1 MSPPP
6 LVESGRWRSW
16 GRVVKAE
23 HAVVA
28 PTHLDEVRGAF
39 ARAVQFRGSA
49 LAVGLGRSYGD
60 SGLNPGGALIDMR
73 GLDRLIAFDPATGI
87 LRAEAGASLWDILE
101 FAIPRGYFPP
111 TTPGTRFVTLGGAIA
126 NDVHG
131 KNHHRAGSF
140 GRFVRRIGLLR
151 SDEGVLDIGP
161 NYETTLFK
169 ATIGGL
175 GLTGIILW
183 AEIALSPIRSSRIE
197 QETIP
202 FASLD
207 EFFDLAAESAEAS
220 EHTVAWVDCLAKGK
234 DLGRGIFTRGDW
246 AASGPLEVRGARR
259 NAAVPFDAPAMLM
272 NGVMLTAFNDV
283 YLRAQ
288 RLGAGKSTVSYD
300 KCFYPLD
307 AVGNW
312 NRLYGGAGFYQ
323 YQSVIPPKNE
333 RDATRA
339 MLEAIAAAGQGSFLA
354 VLKTFGP
361 LESPGLLSFPMEGA
375 TLALD
380 FPNRGRKTLDLL
392 ARLDAIVAEA
402 GGRLY
407 PAKDG
412 RLPAEMFRKGFP
424 DWEAFAGHVDPKLSS
439 GFWRRVSER

>member
-1 MSPPP
+1 MSRPP
-6 LVESGRWRSW
+6 LVATERWRSW
-16 GRVVKAE
+16 GRIVKAE

-28 PTHLDEVRGAF
+28 PAHVAEVTDALQ
-39 ARAVQFRGSA
+39 RAIDSRGSA

-60 SGLNPGGALIDMR
+60 TGLNPGGALINMR
-73 GLDRLIAFDPATGI
+73 GLDRLIAFDAATGV
-87 LRAEAGASLWDILE
+87 LRAEAGASLADILA
-101 FAIPRGYFPP
+101 FAIPRGYFLP

-161 NYETTLFK
+161 NYETALFN

-183 AEIALSPIRSSRIE
+183 AEIALAPIRSSRIE
-197 QETIP
+197 QEAVP
-202 FASLD
+202 FGSVD
-207 EFFDLAAESAEAS
+207 EFFDLAAESAEAY
-220 EHTVAWVDCLAKGK
+220 EHTVAWIDCLASGT
-234 DLGRGIFTRGDW
+234 DLGRGIFTRGNW
-246 AASGPLEVRGARR
+246 SASGPLEVRGARR
-259 NAAVPFDAPAMLM
+259 GPSVPVNAPAMLL
-272 NGVMLTAFNDV
+272 NRATLRAFNEV
-283 YLRAQ
+283 YWRAQ
-288 RLGAGKSTVSYD
+288 RLRAGKASVAYD
-300 KCFYPLD
+300 VCFYPLD
-307 AVGNW
+307 AIGNW

-323 YQSVIPPKNE
+323 YQSVVPPAAE

-361 LESPGLLSFPMEGA
+361 LGSPGLLSFPIEGA

-380 FPNRGRKTLDLL
+380 FPNRGARTLDLL

-412 RLPAEMFRKGFP
+412 RLPAAMFRKGYSA
-424 DWEAFAGHVDPKLSS
+424 WETFASHVDPKLSS
-439 GFWRRVSER
+439 GFWRRVSEG

>member
-1 MSPPP
+1 MNRPP
-6 LVESGRWRSW
+6 LVATDRWRSW
-16 GRVVKAE
+16 GRVVRAE

-28 PTHLDEVRGAF
+28 PRHRDEI
-39 ARAVQFRGSA
+39 RAALECATEERSHA

-73 GLDRLIAFDPATGI
+73 GVDRLIAFDAATGI
-87 LRAEAGASLWDILE
+87 LRAEAGASLWDILA
-101 FAIPRGYFPP
+101 FAIPRGYFLP
-111 TTPGTRFVTLGGAIA
+111 TTPGTRFVTLAGAIA

-161 NYETTLFK
+161 NYETALFN

-183 AEIALSPIRSSRIE
+183 AEIALAPIRSSRIE

-202 FASLD
+202 FGSID
-207 EFFDLAAESAEAS
+207 EFFNLAAESAQTW
-220 EHTVAWVDCLAKGK
+220 EHTVAWVDCLAAGK
-234 DLGRGIFTRGDW
+234 NLGRGNFTRGNW
-246 AASGPLEVRGARR
+246 AASGPLEVRRARR
-259 NAAVPFDAPAMLM
+259 GPSIPIDAPTFLL
-272 NGVMLTAFNDV
+272 NRVTLRAFNEA
-283 YLRAQ
+283 YWRAQ
-288 RLGAGKSTVSYD
+288 RLGAGKSNVAYD
-300 KCFYPLD
+300 TCFYPLD
-307 AVGNW
+307 AIGDW
-312 NRLYGGAGFYQ
+312 NRLYGRLGFYQ
-323 YQSVIPPKNE
+323 YQSVVPPNAE
-333 RDATRA
+333 REATRA

-361 LESPGLLSFPMEGA
+361 LESPGLLSFPMEGV

-380 FPNRGRKTLDLL
+380 FPNRGQKTLDLL

-412 RLPAEMFRKGFP
+412 RLPAAMFRKGYSAA
-424 DWEAFAGHVDPKLSS
+424 EAFAKHVDPKLSS
-439 GFWRRVSER
+439 GFWTRMSEG